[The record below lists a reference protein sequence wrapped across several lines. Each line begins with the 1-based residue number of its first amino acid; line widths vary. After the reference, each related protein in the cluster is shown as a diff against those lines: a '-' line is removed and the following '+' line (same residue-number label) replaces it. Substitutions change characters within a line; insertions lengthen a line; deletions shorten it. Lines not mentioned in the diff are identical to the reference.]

1 MAVQTIQAIHATP
14 RRGVFAV
21 TGGGSLLVSQLLAA
35 PGASATVLEVHIP
48 YAEQA
53 LREFLNATPEQ
64 ACSAQTARALAMR
77 CLMRARTLG
86 GDFGFAI
93 TASLATNRPK
103 RGRHRAHV
111 AFHDA
116 ERLLAW
122 EFGLNDDAWAHGRE
136 RRALEEQQVA
146 AFALRALAFCL
157 GVADEPGTA
166 GDLALGGPYAP
177 VVLGERSHY
186 PRRSFKALLP
196 GAFNPLHDGHR
207 AMREDAARR
216 LGTAVAFELCVANVD
231 KPPLDYFE
239 LNRRLG
245 QFDEAQVVVTS
256 TPTFDAKARA
266 FGGAVFVLGADTL
279 RRVAEP
285 RYYGGVGD
293 RDRAV
298 EVLRTLGCSFLVY
311 GRVDEGGI
319 FRTLA
324 DLALPPALA
333 ALCTGVS
340 EAEFRYDLSS
350 TTIREFEAC
359 KQQRP

>member
-1 MAVQTIQAIHATP
+1 MSAQPIQAIHATP

-21 TGGGSLLVSQLLAA
+21 TGGGSLLLSQLLAV
-35 PGASATVLEVHIP
+35 PGASATVLEAHIP
-48 YAEQA
+48 YAERA
-53 LREFLNATPEQ
+53 LREFLNAEPEQ
-64 ACSAQTARALAMR
+64 ACSARTARALAMR
-77 CLMRARTLG
+77 CLVRARALG

-116 ERLLAW
+116 ERLRAW
-122 EFGLNDDAWAHGRE
+122 EFGLDGDAPSAYGRE
-136 RRALEEQQVA
+136 QRAREEQRLA
-146 AFALRALAFCL
+146 AFALRALAFSL
-157 GVADEPGTA
+157 GAADEPEIV

-177 VVLGERSHY
+177 VVLAERSHY
-186 PRRSFKALLP
+186 PERPFKALLP

-216 LGTAVAFELCVANVD
+216 LGVAVHFELCVVNVD

-245 QFDEAQVVVTS
+245 QFREAEVVVTS
-256 TPTFDAKARA
+256 TPTFVAKAKALGDVA
-266 FGGAVFVLGADTL
+266 FVVGVDTL

-285 RYYGGVGD
+285 RYYGGVQA
-293 RDRAV
+293 RDSAV
-298 EVLRTLGCSFLVY
+298 EALRALGCSFLVY
-311 GRVDEGGI
+311 GRVDERGT
-319 FRTLA
+319 FRALA

-333 ALCTGVS
+333 ALCTGVP
-340 EAEFRYDLSS
+340 EAEFRSDLSS
-350 TTIREFEAC
+350 TLIR
-359 KQQRP
+359 KV